1 MQKLTEA
8 LIASLPTDG
17 RDRIVS
23 DPSQP
28 GFGVR
33 ITAGGTKIFI
43 ARAKIG
49 SQRRYV
55 RVGQYPDTK
64 LSDARKEAARVLQA
78 IRDGRDPVVER
89 AERLAAVAASELT
102 LEQLA
107 DRWLA
112 EVVRPKRKPRTVS
125 DYTSLV
131 RQRVV
136 PGLGHL
142 TISRIGRGDVVKWHA
157 DMATTPR
164 RANYALAVLK
174 ALLNFA
180 EDLGLRPAH
189 SNPARRIDLYPERT
203 RERFLSEEEI
213 AKAAD
218 GIAKAERTGKIG
230 PHPAAGLRLALF
242 TGARSGEILAARWT
256 HVDWERRFIRLP
268 DSKTGARTIHLSDA
282 ALQILKD
289 LPRVGPFIVAGAR
302 DGEAHRSLTRSWIA
316 ARKLVGLDD
325 VRLHDLRHSFASVA
339 ASKGV
344 SLYMIGKLLGHK
356 VPATTQRYAHLARDV
371 VQGVNDEVA
380 AAISDAIEK
389 RQSPT
394 PSNVLKLK
402 PRPKPAHS

>member
-142 TISRIGRGDVVKWHA
+142 TISK
-157 DMATTPR
+157 
-164 RANYALAVLK
+164 
-174 ALLNFA
+174 
-180 EDLGLRPAH
+180 
-189 SNPARRIDLYPERT
+189 
-203 RERFLSEEEI
+203 
-213 AKAAD
+213 
-218 GIAKAERTGKIG
+218 
-230 PHPAAGLRLALF
+230 
-242 TGARSGEILAARWT
+242 
-256 HVDWERRFIRLP
+256 
-268 DSKTGARTIHLSDA
+268 SDA
-282 ALQILKD
+282 AT
-289 LPRVGPFIVAGAR
+289 
-302 DGEAHRSLTRSWIA
+302 S
-316 ARKLVGLDD
+316 
-325 VRLHDLRHSFASVA
+325 
-339 ASKGV
+339 
-344 SLYMIGKLLGHK
+344 
-356 VPATTQRYAHLARDV
+356 
-371 VQGVNDEVA
+371 
-380 AAISDAIEK
+380 
-389 RQSPT
+389 
-394 PSNVLKLK
+394 
-402 PRPKPAHS
+402 